1 MAADNLT
8 PLCTSAQLESGAFA
22 DLVRNFSGPT
32 LDHLMLRATRLCE
45 SAVDRR
51 LAPFTNI
58 TETQRAQALDVDDIT
73 EIPGPMEPSAQI
85 GFSRAQS
92 LGTSQLVRHFWVREY
107 PPRYQEYWAGS
118 ITSIELLRSYSGTQ
132 AVVPNTTQYEPDT
145 GHCRFQLGTYVPTGT
160 TIVVVYSGGYST
172 VPLDLEQACEFM
184 AASLV
189 LKQLDPAQAMHGHDP
204 DALRMD
210 ALEILTAYTRR

>member
-1 MAADNLT
+1 MGTDNPT
-8 PLCTSAQLESGAFA
+8 PLCSSATMQSGAFA
-22 DLVRNFSGPT
+22 DLVRDFSSQT
-32 LDHLMLRATRLCE
+32 IDHIMMRATRLCE
-45 SAVDRR
+45 SATDRR
-51 LAPFTNI
+51 LAPFTGI
-58 TETQRAQALDVDDIT
+58 TETQRAQMLDVDDIT
-73 EIPGPMEPSAQI
+73 EIPGPMEPSAQL

-92 LGTSQLVRHFWVREY
+92 MGTSQLVRHFWLREY
-107 PPRYQEYWAGS
+107 PPRFPEMWSGS
-118 ITSIELLRSYSGTQ
+118 ITSINLLRSYSGTQ

-184 AASLV
+184 AASIV

-210 ALEILTAYTRR
+210 AVEILTAYTRR

>member
-1 MAADNLT
+1 MGTDNPT
-8 PLCTSAQLESGAFA
+8 PHCTSAIMQSGAFA
-22 DLVRNFSGPT
+22 DLVRDFPEPT
-32 LDHLMLRATRLCE
+32 LERIMLRATRLCE
-45 SAVDRR
+45 SATDRR
-51 LAPFTNI
+51 LAPFTI
-58 TETQRAQALDVDDIT
+58 TETQRAQMLDVDDIT

-107 PPRYQEYWAGS
+107 PPRYQEYWTGS
-118 ITSIELLRSYSGTQ
+118 ITSINLLRSYSGTQ
-132 AVVPNTTQYEPDT
+132 AVVPNTTQYEQDT

-160 TIVVVYSGGYST
+160 TIVVVYSGGYTT

-184 AASLV
+184 AASIV
-189 LKQLDPAQAMHGHDP
+189 LKQLDPAQSQHGHDP
-204 DALRMD
+204 DALRLD

>member
-1 MAADNLT
+1 MMR
-8 PLCTSAQLESGAFA
+8 SGAFA
-22 DLVRNFSGPT
+22 DLVRDFTDPV
-32 LDHLMLRATRLCE
+32 LDHLMMRATRLCE
-45 SAVDRR
+45 SATDRR

-73 EIPGPMEPSAQI
+73 EIPGPMEPSAQL

-92 LGTSQLVRHFWVREY
+92 LGTSQLVRHFWLREH
-107 PPRYQEYWAGS
+107 PARFPEMWSGS
-118 ITSIELLRSYSGTQ
+118 ITSINLLRSYSGTQ

-160 TIVVVYSGGYST
+160 TIVVTYSGGYST
-172 VPLDLEQACEFM
+172 TPLDLEQANEFM

-204 DALRMD
+204 DALRLD

>member
-1 MAADNLT
+1 M
-8 PLCTSAQLESGAFA
+8 QQGAFA
-22 DLVRNFSGPT
+22 DLVRDYSLPA
-32 LDHLMLRATRLCE
+32 LDRIMMRATRMLE
-45 SAVDRR
+45 SAADRR
-51 LAPFTNI
+51 LAPFTNL

-107 PPRYQEYWAGS
+107 PPKFPEYWTGS
-118 ITSIELLRSYSGTQ
+118 ISSISLLRSYSGTQ
-132 AVVPNTTQYEPDT
+132 AVVPNTTQYESDT
-145 GHCRFQLGTYVPTGT
+145 GHCRFQLGTYVPVGT
-160 TIVVVYSGGYST
+160 TIVVQYSGGYST

-184 AASLV
+184 AASIV
-189 LKQLDPAQAMHGHDP
+189 LKQLDPAQSMHGHDP
-204 DALRMD
+204 DALRLD

>member
-8 PLCTSAQLESGAFA
+8 PLSTSAMMRSGAFA
-22 DLVRNFSGPT
+22 DLVRDFTDPV
-32 LDHLMLRATRLCE
+32 LDHLMMRATRLCE
-45 SAVDRR
+45 SATDRR
-51 LAPFTNI
+51 LAPFTNV

-73 EIPGPMEPSAQI
+73 EIPGPMEPSAQL

-92 LGTSQLVRHFWVREY
+92 LGTSQLVRHFWLREY
-107 PPRYQEYWAGS
+107 PPRFPEMWAGS
-118 ITSIELLRSYSGTQ
+118 IASINLLRSYSGTQ

-160 TIVVVYSGGYST
+160 TIVVTYSGGYST
-172 VPLDLEQACEFM
+172 TPLDLEQANEFM

-204 DALRMD
+204 DALRLD

>member
-1 MAADNLT
+1 MAADTLT
-8 PLCTSAQLESGAFA
+8 PLCTSAIMQSGAFA
-22 DLVRNFSGPT
+22 DLVRDFAPAT

-45 SAVDRR
+45 SATDRR

-58 TETQRAQALDVDDIT
+58 TESQRAQMLDVDDIT
-73 EIPGPMEPSAQI
+73 EIPGPMEPSAQL

-92 LGTSQLVRHFWVREY
+92 LGTSQLVRHFWLREY
-107 PPRYQEYWAGS
+107 PPRYPEMWTGS
-118 ITSIELLRSYSGTQ
+118 VTSINLLRSYSGTQ

-189 LKQLDPAQAMHGHDP
+189 LKQLDPAQAQHGHDP
-204 DALRMD
+204 DALRLD
-210 ALEILTAYTRR
+210 ALEILTANTRR

>member
-1 MAADNLT
+1 MAADTFT
-8 PLCTSAQLESGAFA
+8 PLCTSAVMQSGAFA
-22 DLVRNFSGPT
+22 DLVRDFQQPV

-45 SAVDRR
+45 SATDRR

-58 TETQRAQALDVDDIT
+58 TESQRAQMLDVDDIT

-107 PPRYQEYWAGS
+107 PPRYPEYWTGS
-118 ITSIELLRSYSGTQ
+118 VTSINLLRSYSGTQ
-132 AVVPNTTQYEPDT
+132 AVVPDTTQYEPDT

-160 TIVVVYSGGYST
+160 TIVVVYSGGYTT

-189 LKQLDPAQAMHGHDP
+189 LKQLDPAQALHGHDP
-204 DALRMD
+204 DALRLD